1 MRVARPGTGAF
12 SLYSASLHSAGRVDR
27 FSVSWS
33 IVRRR
38 WIYRSAESMENDSPS
53 FRRILHCDMDCFY
66 AQVHMRDDPSLRGLP
81 VVIGGS
87 PEGRG
92 VVAAASYEAREFG
105 VRSAMP
111 AAQAVKRCPKAI
123 FLKPDFNRYREE
135 SKHIFDI
142 FREMT
147 PLVQP
152 ASLDEA
158 YLDVSEHLDEWGTA
172 TAVAQEIRARV
183 RRQRDL
189 TVSVGVGP
197 NRLVAKIASDYHKPD
212 GLTVVRPK
220 QVQRFLDP
228 LPVRRLHGVGP
239 ATEARLH
246 DMGIETIADL
256 RQRGVEELSKRF
268 GRHGADLW
276 RHAQGIDERPVRT
289 HRERKSLGHER
300 TYARDLVTID
310 DMDAQIDGLAQ
321 KVAQGLHDRKLQA
334 RTVTVKVRY
343 SDFTTLTRSKTFS
356 AAVDSEQVIA
366 ATAHDLLRQTEA
378 GRSQRVRLLG
388 VTASG
393 FEKDGSGQ
401 LWLFDP

>member
-1 MRVARPGTGAF
+1 MTTDG
-12 SLYSASLHSAGRVDR
+12 SYH
-27 FSVSWS
+27 
-33 IVRRR
+33 
-38 WIYRSAESMENDSPS
+38 
-53 FRRILHCDMDCFY
+53 RRILHCDMDCFY
-66 AQVHMRDDPSLRGLP
+66 AQVHMRDEPSLRGKP

-92 VVAAASYEAREFG
+92 VIAAASYEARTFG

-111 AAQAVKRCPKAI
+111 AAQAVRLCPQAI
-123 FLKPDFNRYREE
+123 FIKPDFNRYRTE

-142 FREMT
+142 FRQIT
-147 PLVQP
+147 PTVQP

-158 YLDVSEHLDEWGTA
+158 YLDVTEHLSPWGTA

-183 RRQRDL
+183 KGERNL

-246 DMGIETIADL
+246 ELGIKTIFDL
-256 RQRGVEELSKRF
+256 RNHGRDALEQRF

-300 TYARDLVTID
+300 TYAQDLVTID
-310 DMDAQIDGLAQ
+310 EMDAQIDWLSQ
-321 KVAQGLHDRKLQA
+321 KVIDGLQARKLKA

-343 SDFTTLTRSKTFS
+343 SDFTTLTRSRTFS
-356 AAVDSEQVIA
+356 APVDSLQAVSA
-366 ATAHDLLRQTEA
+366 AAHDLLRQTEA
-378 GRSQRVRLLG
+378 GDGQRVRLLG

-393 FEKDGSGQ
+393 FEKDGPTQ
-401 LWLFDP
+401 MWLFEP